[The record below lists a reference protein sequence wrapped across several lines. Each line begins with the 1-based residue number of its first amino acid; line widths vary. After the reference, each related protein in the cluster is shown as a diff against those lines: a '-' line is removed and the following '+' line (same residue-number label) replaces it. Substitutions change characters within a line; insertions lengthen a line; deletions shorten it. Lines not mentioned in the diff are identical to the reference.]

1 MKKSIIFLS
10 LAALLAAAACH
21 REQGDTRYFAPAV
34 SFGSSS
40 YSVNA
45 GDGGLDID
53 LKLSRPASQDLT
65 VGLNIS
71 SSLELN
77 QQYQVSA
84 TALRVATGEQSAS
97 LHISLT
103 DDEIWVES
111 SWIELV
117 IVPGQRYTVDPANN
131 STARVNVN
139 KKIEIPIIGMV
150 QPEAPIVTNPY
161 LAEVLHFQLTANRA
175 PISAVTVLLDFDG
188 LAYGKDY
195 LIPGSSASSV
205 ELPAGATSLD
215 FDVQILKKDLS
226 GYDKETALTLLPS
239 KGKYSVSADSPS
251 VSVHLSDPSISFKPI
266 FKTAA
271 LQSGQ
276 GFQIRQAFLA
286 KDGSWSGNIQ
296 VDLGVSSEGS
306 NYLRNFKNLYD
317 HPSFSCKATASVSQM
332 FRLSELF
339 PLYVYPNATAILD
352 YGNDQNHRQFS
363 PADSLMRFVLDK
375 GETAKGKIYLEK
387 PRTFV
392 ARVGSY
398 AAWQDKSSGSN
409 AWVLDSRA
417 TGGNLMASTHP
428 ALTGNISVTLEK
440 LEGSFDFTNSSEP
453 VLVTAWFSSD
463 SPLFMKPDEANNKDP
478 EASYD
483 ITQENGLWKVRYKL
497 WPR

>member
-1 MKKSIIFLS
+1 M
-10 LAALLAAAACH
+10 
-21 REQGDTRYFAPAV
+21 
-34 SFGSSS
+34 
-40 YSVNA
+40 
-45 GDGGLDID
+45 
-53 LKLSRPASQDLT
+53 
-65 VGLNIS
+65 
-71 SSLELN
+71 
-77 QQYQVSA
+77 
-84 TALRVATGEQSAS
+84 
-97 LHISLT
+97 
-103 DDEIWVES
+103 
-111 SWIELV
+111 
-117 IVPGQRYTVDPANN
+117 
-131 STARVNVN
+131 
-139 KKIEIPIIGMV
+139 
-150 QPEAPIVTNPY
+150 
-161 LAEVLHFQLTANRA
+161 
-175 PISAVTVLLDFDG
+175 
-188 LAYGKDY
+188 
-195 LIPGSSASSV
+195 
-205 ELPAGATSLD
+205 
-215 FDVQILKKDLS
+215 QILKKDLS

-352 YGNDQNHRQFS
+352 YGNDQNHRQVS